1 MHFKIQGQLKML
13 DAELLSLVSLGLKRA
28 EIQIN
33 INATTKGGVRI
44 IQHRHF
50 QATYDLRRLHTLDA
64 PKYIYFFIFY
74 FLFFILLH
82 D

>member
-1 MHFKIQGQLKML
+1 MHFKIQGQLKMQ

-28 EIQIN
+28 EIQID

-50 QATYDLRRLHTLDA
+50 QATYDLGRLHTLD
-64 PKYIYFFIFY
+64 PPKNIYKYI
-74 FLFFILLH
+74 LLY